1 MTSPSMMT
9 MINHYILDLPVVGA
23 RSIVRPFWRKTPSA
37 VTPKRAEKNRTRVTC
52 RIAVAYRVAVPSI
65 DGRSPEPY
73 KSKAGGLKTRVQ
85 TASFR

>member
-1 MTSPSMMT
+1 MTLPLMMT
-9 MINHYILDLPVVGA
+9 MIKHTTAYLPVVGA
-23 RSIVRPFWRKTPSA
+23 RSIVRPFWRKTSSA
-37 VTPKRAEKNRTRVTC
+37 FTPKRAEKNRTRLTC

-65 DGRSPEPY
+65 DGRSAGPY